1 MDRAAA
7 GGVLAAACVS
17 TFVVNANTS
26 AVTILLPTMSEDVG
40 APVAQLQWAVTGY
53 MLVGAAVIVT
63 SGALGDVF
71 GRRRIFLGGLLLFI
85 ASCVL
90 IALSTSGAGIIVGRL
105 IQGAAG
111 ATILACGMSLL
122 SVASSGKGQMRAI
135 TTWGAA
141 SAGGAAMGPLLGGAL
156 VELSGWLGLF
166 WVDAAIAAAC
176 IPLTLAKVQESRDP
190 QRPRSID
197 FAGTVLIAVAL
208 VPLVLAFSKGGDWG
222 WTSAATLGCFVAS
235 IVGAVLFVVVE
246 KRVVAPL
253 VDLNLLR
260 NQVLVGATLAIL
272 IVAGTINGL
281 MYVLSLYF
289 QDPATFGMSPLK
301 TGVATLPAAAAMIAV
316 TPLITPLAARI
327 GARFAIVTGFGLA
340 AAGYGALAFVESSWT
355 YAALVLPLVVLSVG
369 LGVANGPASSASTAA
384 VPEDQV
390 GAASGI
396 SNMARYIGGSVVVA
410 LVATIFNSVTVE
422 ETAAGASA
430 SEALAA
436 GLSRAA
442 LLMAILS
449 GLGIALA
456 LLMARH
462 HQARPRAV
470 DLAAAAAATSHTSP
484 TRPVG
489 AANP

>member
-1 MDRAAA
+1 M
-7 GGVLAAACVS
+7 
-17 TFVVNANTS
+17 
-26 AVTILLPTMSEDVG
+26 
-40 APVAQLQWAVTGY
+40 
-53 MLVGAAVIVT
+53 
-63 SGALGDVF
+63 
-71 GRRRIFLGGLLLFI
+71 
-85 ASCVL
+85 L

-135 TTWGAA
+135 TIWGAA
-141 SAGGAAMGPLLGGAL
+141 SAAGAAMGPLIGGAL
-156 VELSGWLGLF
+156 VELSGWQGLF
-166 WVDAAIAAAC
+166 WLDAAIAAAC

-190 QRPRSID
+190 QRARSID
-197 FAGTVLIAVAL
+197 YAGTVLIAVAL
-208 VPLVLAFSKGGDWG
+208 VPLVLGFSKGGDWG

-235 IVGAVLFVVVE
+235 VVGAVLFVVVE
-246 KRVVAPL
+246 KRVSAPL
-253 VDLNLLR
+253 VDLALLR

-289 QDPATFGMSPLK
+289 QDPATFGMS
-301 TGVATLPAAAAMIAV
+301 AAGDGRGDASRGRRHDRRHPV
-316 TPLITPLAARI
+316 HHAAR
-327 GARFAIVTGFGLA
+327 GPHRHEARDRRRLRPRPLSGSGRWRSSSRPGRTRPSSSRSWCSRSGSAWRTGRRRRRRPPRCRRTRWGRHPGSRTWRGTS
-340 AAGYGALAFVESSWT
+340 AGRWWW
-355 YAALVLPLVVLSVG
+355 P
-369 LGVANGPASSASTAA
+369 
-384 VPEDQV
+384 
-390 GAASGI
+390 
-396 SNMARYIGGSVVVA
+396 

-462 HQARPRAV
+462 HQARPSAV
-470 DLAAAAAATSHTSP
+470 DLAAAAAGP
-484 TRPVG
+484 PRTRSRHDP
-489 AANP
+489 